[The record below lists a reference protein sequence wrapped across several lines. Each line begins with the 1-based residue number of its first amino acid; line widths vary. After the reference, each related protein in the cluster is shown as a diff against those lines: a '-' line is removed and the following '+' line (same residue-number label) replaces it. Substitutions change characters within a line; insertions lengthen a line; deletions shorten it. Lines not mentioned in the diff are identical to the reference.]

1 MLGSFI
7 EVDIDVFELLLF
19 LFVFLFFLLQ
29 LLFDLPRFLFQ
40 IFLLIRVV
48 INVHIMAPLC
58 DFGCIES
65 STSIESRYRFSRI
78 YGLRIG
84 FLDLVVDAILFDVLL
99 FISAVIEKRLV
110 FDVVVN
116 DEIVVLSDSL
126 VGLTIVEV
134 VVFGRVRMWVCL
146 FEGKNCSPSCWSRC
160 TIKSRGRSEIWTNA
174 YRLVCLHSGRSFDSD
189 FGCFFK
195 ELQWVI
201 SDRCLLVVISIEANQ
216 GYYRSEHLRSFR
228 YVPLPFFFHLLLAG
242 QTLY

>member
-7 EVDIDVFELLLF
+7 EVDIDIFELLLF

-48 INVHIMAPLC
+48 IDVHIMAPLC

-146 FEGKNCSPSCWSRC
+146 FEGKIVVRVV
-160 TIKSRGRSEIWTNA
+160 G
-174 YRLVCLHSGRSFDSD
+174 V
-189 FGCFFK
+189 
-195 ELQWVI
+195 VV
-201 SDRCLLVVISIEANQ
+201 LLKVEGVV
-216 GYYRSEHLRSFR
+216 R
-228 YVPLPFFFHLLLAG
+228 YGLMHIGLSVYILGDLLI
-242 QTLY
+242 QTLDVSLKSCNGLFPIDVY